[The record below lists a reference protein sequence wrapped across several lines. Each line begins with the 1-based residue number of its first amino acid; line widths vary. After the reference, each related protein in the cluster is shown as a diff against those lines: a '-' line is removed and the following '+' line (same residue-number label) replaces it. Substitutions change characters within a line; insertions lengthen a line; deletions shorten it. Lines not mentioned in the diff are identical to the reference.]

1 MPAAGFYEWQLQADG
16 TKQPH
21 PVSKR
26 VNTPRNDD
34 PELVALVEPSSSEAI
49 FELT

>member
-1 MPAAGFYEWQLQADG
+1 MPAAGLYEWQLQADG

-26 VNTPRNDD
+26 VKY
-34 PELVALVEPSSSEAI
+34 AAQ
-49 FELT
+49 